1 MANVNLRNDSLELL
15 HRDLAAAHLAPTW
28 KYVSEFVSREP
39 RVSYRPWLWRWDDV
53 LPLLMRAGDLITP
66 ERGAERRSMEHVNP
80 DLVPYYST
88 SHTIATA
95 MQLVKA
101 GERAPAHR
109 HAAAAIR
116 LAARSQGGN
125 VYTLVQGERLM
136 MEENDLILTPAWTW
150 HEHTNETEH
159 DIVWLDA
166 LDFPLVNLM
175 QASIFEPGEDG
186 VAPPK
191 PDGFSRDRLGMYRP
205 TGWGQYPESHPV
217 LRYPWAEM
225 HTALLRCAS
234 AGDSGSPYDGIILE
248 YVNPLTSGPTLP
260 TMSCRAQMLRAGEH
274 TAAHRATSSTIYFVI
289 AGSGTTIINRTEFNW
304 NRGDVFVVP
313 TWAWHEHVGGGGQ
326 SFLFSVT
333 DQPVLKT
340 LGMYRE
346 EASREGGAR

>member
-15 HRDLAAAHLAPTW
+15 HRDLAAGHLAPTW

-95 MQLVKA
+95 MQLVRA

-116 LAARSQGGN
+116 FAARSQGGN
-125 VYTLVQGERLM
+125 VYTVVQGERLM
-136 MEENDLILTPAWTW
+136 MEENDLLLTPAWTW

-166 LDFPLVNLM
+166 LDFPLVNLL

-205 TGWGQYPESHPV
+205 AGWGKYPESHPV
-217 LRYPWAEM
+217 LRYPWTEM
-225 HTALLRCAS
+225 HAALLRCVS

-260 TMSCRAQMLRAGEH
+260 TMSCRSQMLRAGEH

-333 DQPVLKT
+333 DQPVLET

-346 EASREGGAR
+346 EASRKGGAR